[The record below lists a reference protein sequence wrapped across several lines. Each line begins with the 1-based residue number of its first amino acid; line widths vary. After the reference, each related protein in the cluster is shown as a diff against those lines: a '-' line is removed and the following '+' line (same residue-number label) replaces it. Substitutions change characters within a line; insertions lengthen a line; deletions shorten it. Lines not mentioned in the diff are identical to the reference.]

1 MPKQGKSPKKKTKE
15 KSPQRT
21 EESEYPEMDQDVY
34 NRLLQNAI
42 EQSKAELQQR
52 HEEQLKAV
60 EERLTRKFDD
70 EVRELSRAF
79 DESRGAN
86 PTTRDATWM
95 RDIMTEA
102 VVAAN
107 NANLTTQKPYIPNRF
122 LDAIE
127 EQKYSPYIRGDAQ
140 LKQLFTYVSEMQIA
154 PYLWTRH
161 WLEYEYGTEYFDAL
175 LEEVI
180 SVHTDPRTNE
190 EYFCSEL
197 NKEQIAEVV
206 YHEGKMFCFTRK
218 GSNWSRF
225 L

>member
-107 NANLTTQKPYIPNRF
+107 NANLTTQKPYIGF
-122 LDAIE
+122 SL
-127 EQKYSPYIRGDAQ
+127 YSPWARASTRCPSTRGCINSIDSLA
-140 LKQLFTYVSEMQIA
+140 KSM
-154 PYLWTRH
+154 
-161 WLEYEYGTEYFDAL
+161 
-175 LEEVI
+175 
-180 SVHTDPRTNE
+180 
-190 EYFCSEL
+190 
-197 NKEQIAEVV
+197 
-206 YHEGKMFCFTRK
+206 
-218 GSNWSRF
+218 
-225 L
+225 